1 MGSGAATYEVG
12 VTSTPVIDPAAGL
25 LYVVDKTTGKHVLH
39 ALSLTTGQDAVTPAV
54 VGPPTGFTSNIQLN
68 RPGLLFLNGV
78 VYIAFGSHCDAGSYH
93 GWVLGH
99 DAKTPALEIAYTT
112 TPSGTEGAI
121 WQGGVGL
128 TSDGTDLW
136 FSVANG
142 AQGGSNM
149 GMSVV
154 KASVSGGTL
163 TNVANHGLPANG
175 DNDLSA
181 GVVLA
186 GNQVLSGGKG
196 GYVIV
201 MNAADASSAVRSSA
215 HWKTTST
222 SPCVDG

>member
-1 MGSGAATYEVG
+1 M
-12 VTSTPVIDPAAGL
+12 
-25 LYVVDKTTGKHVLH
+25 
-39 ALSLTTGQDAVTPAV
+39 
-54 VGPPTGFTSNIQLN
+54 
-68 RPGLLFLNGV
+68 
-78 VYIAFGSHCDAGSYH
+78 
-93 GWVLGH
+93 
-99 DAKTPALEIAYTT
+99 
-112 TPSGTEGAI
+112 
-121 WQGGVGL
+121 
-128 TSDGTDLW
+128 
-136 FSVANG
+136 ANG
-142 AQGGSNM
+142 TQGGSNM

-154 KASVSGGTL
+154 EASVSGGTL

-181 GVVLA
+181 GVALA